1 MNAADRIKKNALFFS
16 ILIYY
21 LIGYFLMNELTAR
34 RHVFYHLDLPFE
46 KNIPFLPALIFAYL
60 LEFAFF
66 VTVYLMVDDLAF
78 FKKIVLSVF
87 ICVTLH
93 FVIFAVFPV
102 EYRLRPDVDPDRGWA
117 YLLVDF
123 YYWLDLPYNCFPSLH
138 VSSVFLI
145 SFFMERFK
153 KGMGWILFPLSF
165 LIAVSVV
172 LVKQHYAAD
181 VVAGMFVGWFVYRQV
196 FGDTSP
202 ALRAPSP
209 Y

>member
-1 MNAADRIKKNALFFS
+1 MTIRDRLKKNALFFS

-21 LIGYFLMNELTAR
+21 LVGYFVMNELTAR
-34 RHVFYHLDLPFE
+34 RHVFYRLDLPFE
-46 KNIPFLPALIFAYL
+46 KSIPLLPALVFAYL

-66 VTVYLMVDDLAF
+66 AVAYLMVDDLKY

-87 ICVTLH
+87 VCVTLH

-102 EYRLRPDVDPDRGWA
+102 GYHLRPDVDPDRGWA

-123 YYWLDLPYNCFPSLH
+123 YYWIDLPYNCFPSLH
-138 VSSVFLI
+138 VSNVFLV

-153 KGMGWILFPLSF
+153 KGLGWILFPLSF
-165 LIAVSVV
+165 LVAFSVV
-172 LVKQHYAAD
+172 CVKQHYVAD

-209 Y
+209 